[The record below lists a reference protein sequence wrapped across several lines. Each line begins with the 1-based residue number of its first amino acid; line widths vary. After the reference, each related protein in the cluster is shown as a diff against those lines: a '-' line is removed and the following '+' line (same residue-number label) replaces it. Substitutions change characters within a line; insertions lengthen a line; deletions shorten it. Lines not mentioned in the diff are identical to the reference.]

1 MASFISSSVQGE
13 SINNNDIGLDSGSF
27 NETTP
32 TYKIKFNLPLKEILR
47 IAGITLPPTGSMPK
61 TGSIEF
67 GEVKGKVVNAL
78 NNEPIKGVKV
88 SNSFLKTDTTNEKG
102 EFTIEHPDLLDTLL
116 PPSKFPIYFKKFLE
130 KPRFKDYKLLP
141 YSSTGDIQLNVGII
155 AMNPKESNLK
165 KEIIEFFRFPKV
177 EEDKYKTINVTFE
190 YDLQKNLNDLIDEIK
205 KLIIPLILGM
215 IEAYAVSES
224 KELLEKFKKNP
235 QEALNSIK
243 DQLQCPT
250 PEERKKIID
259 QKNKLLNALTNIQ
272 NALTAALQT
281 LVPVKGIIDAT
292 DIAFK
297 IIKLIPLPT
306 AVPPGIGLPASV
318 LNGFADLMDFLKK
331 LIAYSKHIVN
341 TTLGILILLEG
352 FLAIVIGLLQLLDY
366 LMQICAANEIED
378 EINGDAPS
386 SLINQEINNIENIL
400 NNNGSGTGGIG
411 TGDVGTGDVGTGGVG
426 TGGVGTGG
434 VGAGG
439 VGTGGVGY
447 GGGNNVALIQSI
459 NNIQGIINTIQNP
472 NPLIAANQSLALNTL
487 NVLTSQIN
495 SNQPLTDISSTLNTL
510 QSQTNLISI
519 SSTPILISQTN
530 QVNQFAIA
538 NQLTDLTNQNPN
550 PISSINGFIMGVES
564 ENTPSPIK
572 RRRAI
577 AKNKQGIIMLTGE
590 WSYSSIDQILIDE
603 LVFYIQQK
611 DLKAD

>member
-177 EEDKYKTINVTFE
+177 EEDKYKTINVSFE

-224 KELLEKFKKNP
+224 KELIEKFKKNP

-259 QKNKLLNALTNIQ
+259 QKNKLLKALTNIQ

-400 NNNGSGTGGIG
+400 NNNGSGTGG
-411 TGDVGTGDVGTGGVG
+411 VGTGGVG
-426 TGGVGTGG
+426 T
-434 VGAGG
+434 GG

-495 SNQPLTDISSTLNTL
+495 SNQPLTDIFSTLNTL

-519 SSTPILISQTN
+519 SNTPILISQTN

-550 PISSINGFIMGVES
+550 PTSSINGFTMGVES

-577 AKNKQGIIMLTGE
+577 AKNKQNIIMLTGE

>member
-177 EEDKYKTINVTFE
+177 EEDKYKTINVSFE

-235 QEALNSIK
+235 QEALNSIR

-259 QKNKLLNALTNIQ
+259 QKNKLLKALTNIQ

-297 IIKLIPLPT
+297 IIKLLPLPT

-400 NNNGSGTGGIG
+400 NNNGV
-411 TGDVGTGDVGTGGVG
+411 DTGGVG
-426 TGGVGTGG
+426 TGGGG
-434 VGAGG
+434 
-439 VGTGGVGY
+439 Y
-447 GGGNNVALIQSI
+447 NGGNNVALIQSI

-472 NPLIAANQSLALNTL
+472 NPLIALNQNLALNTL
-487 NVLTSQIN
+487 NILTNQIN
-495 SNQPLTDISSTLNTL
+495 SNQSLTDISSTLNTL

-550 PISSINGFIMGVES
+550 PISSINGFKMDVES

-577 AKNKQGIIMLTGE
+577 AKNRQDIIMLTGE

-603 LVFYIQQK
+603 LVFYIKQK

>member
-177 EEDKYKTINVTFE
+177 EEDKYKTINVSFE

-235 QEALNSIK
+235 QEALNSIR

-259 QKNKLLNALTNIQ
+259 QKNKLLKALTNIQ

-297 IIKLIPLPT
+297 IIKLLPLPT

-400 NNNGSGTGGIG
+400 NNNGV
-411 TGDVGTGDVGTGGVG
+411 DTGGVG
-426 TGGVGTGG
+426 TGGGG
-434 VGAGG
+434 
-439 VGTGGVGY
+439 Y
-447 GGGNNVALIQSI
+447 NGGNNVALIQSI

-472 NPLIAANQSLALNTL
+472 NPLIALNQNLALNTL
-487 NVLTSQIN
+487 NILTNQIN
-495 SNQPLTDISSTLNTL
+495 SNQSLTDISSTLNTL

-550 PISSINGFIMGVES
+550 PISSINGFTMDVES

-577 AKNKQGIIMLTGE
+577 AKNRQDIIMLTGE

-603 LVFYIQQK
+603 LVFYIKQK

>member
-177 EEDKYKTINVTFE
+177 EEDKYKTINVSFE

-224 KELLEKFKKNP
+224 KELIEKFKKNP

-259 QKNKLLNALTNIQ
+259 QKNKLLKALTNIQ

-400 NNNGSGTGGIG
+400 NNNGSGTGG
-411 TGDVGTGDVGTGGVG
+411 
-426 TGGVGTGG
+426 
-434 VGAGG
+434 

-487 NVLTSQIN
+487 NILTSQIN

-519 SSTPILISQTN
+519 SNTPILISQTN

-550 PISSINGFIMGVES
+550 PISNINGFKMDVES
-564 ENTPSPIK
+564 EITPSPIK

-577 AKNKQGIIMLTGE
+577 AKNKQDIIMLTGE

>member
-235 QEALNSIK
+235 QEALNSIR

-400 NNNGSGTGGIG
+400 NNNGVDTGG
-411 TGDVGTGDVGTGGVG
+411 GG
-426 TGGVGTGG
+426 
-434 VGAGG
+434 
-439 VGTGGVGY
+439 Y
-447 GGGNNVALIQSI
+447 NGGNNVALIQSI

-472 NPLIAANQSLALNTL
+472 NPFIALNQNLALNTL
-487 NVLTSQIN
+487 NILTNQIN
-495 SNQPLTDISSTLNTL
+495 SNQSLTDISSTLNTL

-550 PISSINGFIMGVES
+550 PISSINGFTMAVEP

-577 AKNKQGIIMLTGE
+577 AKNRQDIIMLTGE

>member
-224 KELLEKFKKNP
+224 KELIEKFKKNP
-235 QEALNSIK
+235 QEALNSIR

-281 LVPVKGIIDAT
+281 LVPIKGIIDAT

-400 NNNGSGTGGIG
+400 NNNGSGTGGVS
-411 TGDVGTGDVGTGGVG
+411 TGGVSTGGVSTGGVG
-426 TGGVGTGG
+426 S
-434 VGAGG
+434 
-439 VGTGGVGY
+439 GGVGY

-519 SSTPILISQTN
+519 SNTPILISQTN

-550 PISSINGFIMGVES
+550 PISSINGFKMDVES

-577 AKNKQGIIMLTGE
+577 AKNKQNITMLTGE

>member
-177 EEDKYKTINVTFE
+177 EEDKYKTINVSFE

-224 KELLEKFKKNP
+224 KELIEKFKKNP

-243 DQLQCPT
+243 DQIQCPT

-259 QKNKLLNALTNIQ
+259 QKNKLLKALINIQ

-281 LVPVKGIIDAT
+281 LVPVKGIIDAA

-352 FLAIVIGLLQLLDY
+352 FLAIIIGLLQLLDY

-400 NNNGSGTGGIG
+400 NNNGSG
-411 TGDVGTGDVGTGGVG
+411 DGTGGF
-426 TGGVGTGG
+426 
-434 VGAGG
+434 
-439 VGTGGVGY
+439 GY

-487 NVLTSQIN
+487 NILTNQIN

-519 SSTPILISQTN
+519 SNTPILISQTN

-538 NQLTDLTNQNPN
+538 NQLTDLTNKNPN
-550 PISSINGFIMGVES
+550 PISSINGFKMDVES

-577 AKNKQGIIMLTGE
+577 AKNKQDIIMLTGE

>member
-400 NNNGSGTGGIG
+400 NNNGSGDGTGG
-411 TGDVGTGDVGTGGVG
+411 VGTGGVG

-434 VGAGG
+434 VGISR
-439 VGTGGVGY
+439 VGY

>member
-88 SNSFLKTDTTNEKG
+88 SNLFLKTDTTNEKG

-177 EEDKYKTINVTFE
+177 EEDKYKTINVSFE

-224 KELLEKFKKNP
+224 KELIEKFKKNP

-243 DQLQCPT
+243 DQIQCPT

-259 QKNKLLNALTNIQ
+259 QKNKLLKALINIQ

-281 LVPVKGIIDAT
+281 LVPVKGIIDAA

-318 LNGFADLMDFLKK
+318 LNGFADLMNFLKK

-400 NNNGSGTGGIG
+400 NNNGDGTGGF
-411 TGDVGTGDVGTGGVG
+411 
-426 TGGVGTGG
+426 
-434 VGAGG
+434 
-439 VGTGGVGY
+439 GY

-472 NPLIAANQSLALNTL
+472 NPLIAANQILALNTL
-487 NVLTSQIN
+487 NILTSQIN

-519 SSTPILISQTN
+519 SNTPILISQTN
-530 QVNQFAIA
+530 QANQFAIA

-550 PISSINGFIMGVES
+550 PISSINGFKMDVES

-577 AKNKQGIIMLTGE
+577 AKNKQDIIMLTGE

>member
-177 EEDKYKTINVTFE
+177 EEDKYKTINVSFE

-224 KELLEKFKKNP
+224 KELIEKFKKNP

-243 DQLQCPT
+243 DQIQCPT

-259 QKNKLLNALTNIQ
+259 QKNKLLKALTNIQ

-400 NNNGSGTGGIG
+400 NNNGSG
-411 TGDVGTGDVGTGGVG
+411 DGTGGF
-426 TGGVGTGG
+426 
-434 VGAGG
+434 
-439 VGTGGVGY
+439 GY

-519 SSTPILISQTN
+519 SNTPILISQTN

-550 PISSINGFIMGVES
+550 PISSINGFKMDVES
-564 ENTPSPIK
+564 EITPSPIK

-577 AKNKQGIIMLTGE
+577 AKNKQDIIMLTGE

>member
-177 EEDKYKTINVTFE
+177 EEDKYKTINVSFE

-224 KELLEKFKKNP
+224 KELIEKFKKNP

-259 QKNKLLNALTNIQ
+259 QKNKLLKALTNIQ

-400 NNNGSGTGGIG
+400 NNNGSG
-411 TGDVGTGDVGTGGVG
+411 DGTGGF
-426 TGGVGTGG
+426 
-434 VGAGG
+434 
-439 VGTGGVGY
+439 GY

-519 SSTPILISQTN
+519 SNTPILISQTN

-550 PISSINGFIMGVES
+550 PISNINGFKMDVES
-564 ENTPSPIK
+564 EITPSPIK

-577 AKNKQGIIMLTGE
+577 AKNKQDIIMLTGE

>member
-1 MASFISSSVQGE
+1 
-13 SINNNDIGLDSGSF
+13 
-27 NETTP
+27 
-32 TYKIKFNLPLKEILR
+32 
-47 IAGITLPPTGSMPK
+47 
-61 TGSIEF
+61 
-67 GEVKGKVVNAL
+67 
-78 NNEPIKGVKV
+78 
-88 SNSFLKTDTTNEKG
+88 
-102 EFTIEHPDLLDTLL
+102 
-116 PPSKFPIYFKKFLE
+116 
-130 KPRFKDYKLLP
+130 
-141 YSSTGDIQLNVGII
+141 
-155 AMNPKESNLK
+155 
-165 KEIIEFFRFPKV
+165 
-177 EEDKYKTINVTFE
+177 
-190 YDLQKNLNDLIDEIK
+190 
-205 KLIIPLILGM
+205 M

-235 QEALNSIK
+235 QEALNSIR

-259 QKNKLLNALTNIQ
+259 QKNKLLKALTNIQ

-297 IIKLIPLPT
+297 IIKLLPLPT

-331 LIAYSKHIVN
+331 LIVYSKHIVD

-400 NNNGSGTGGIG
+400 NNNGVSNGG
-411 TGDVGTGDVGTGGVG
+411 VGTGDVGTGGVG
-426 TGGVGTGG
+426 TGVGTGG
-434 VGAGG
+434 VGTG
-439 VGTGGVGY
+439 VITRGVGY

-495 SNQPLTDISSTLNTL
+495 SNQSLTDISSTLNTL

-550 PISSINGFIMGVES
+550 PISSINGFIMGVEP

-577 AKNKQGIIMLTGE
+577 AKNRQGIIMLTGE

>member
-177 EEDKYKTINVTFE
+177 EEDKYKTINVSFE

-224 KELLEKFKKNP
+224 KELIEKFKKNP

-243 DQLQCPT
+243 DQIQCPT

-259 QKNKLLNALTNIQ
+259 QKNKLLKALINIQ

-281 LVPVKGIIDAT
+281 LVPVKGIIDAA

-318 LNGFADLMDFLKK
+318 LNGFADLMNFLKK

-400 NNNGSGTGGIG
+400 NNNGSG
-411 TGDVGTGDVGTGGVG
+411 DGTGGF
-426 TGGVGTGG
+426 
-434 VGAGG
+434 
-439 VGTGGVGY
+439 GY

-487 NVLTSQIN
+487 NILTNQIN

-519 SSTPILISQTN
+519 SNTPILISQTN

-538 NQLTDLTNQNPN
+538 NQLTDLTNKNPN
-550 PISSINGFIMGVES
+550 PISSINGFKMDVES

-577 AKNKQGIIMLTGE
+577 AKNKQDIIMLTGE

>member
-1 MASFISSSVQGE
+1 MFE
-13 SINNNDIGLDSGSF
+13 
-27 NETTP
+27 
-32 TYKIKFNLPLKEILR
+32 LPLEKILELT
-47 IAGITLPPTGSMPK
+47 GITLPPTGSFTPPK
-61 TGSIEF
+61 KIKFE
-67 GEVKGKVVNAL
+67 EIKGKVVNIT
-78 NNEPIKGVKV
+78 NNEPIKGIQV
-88 SNSFLKTDTTNEKG
+88 SNVFFKTDTTNEKG
-102 EFTIEHPDLLDTLL
+102 EFTIEHPDLLNTGL
-116 PPSKFPIYFKKFLE
+116 PPNKFPLYFKKYLE
-130 KPRFKDYKLLP
+130 KPRFKDLKLLP

-155 AMNPKESNLK
+155 TMNPKESNLK
-165 KEIIEFFRFPKV
+165 KEVVEFFRFPKV
-177 EEDKYKTINVTFE
+177 IEDEYKTTDITFE
-190 YDLQKNLNDLIDEIK
+190 YNLQKNLNNLIDDLK
-205 KLIIPLILGM
+205 KMVIPLILGM
-215 IEAYAVSES
+215 IEAYAVTQT
-224 KELLEKFKKNP
+224 KELLEEFKKNP

-243 DQLQCPT
+243 DQLLCPT
-250 PEERKKIID
+250 PEELKKIIN
-259 QKNKLLNALTNIQ
+259 QKNKLLKVLTNIQ
-272 NALTAALQT
+272 NALNAALQT
-281 LVPVKGIIDAT
+281 LIPIKGIIDAT
-292 DIAFK
+292 DIAFN
-297 IIKLIPLPT
+297 IIKFLPLPT
-306 AVPPGIGLPASV
+306 AFPPGIGLPSLV
-318 LNGFADLMDFLKK
+318 LNGFSDLMNFLKK
-331 LIAYSKHIVN
+331 LIVYSKHIVD
-341 TTLGILILLEG
+341 TTLAILLLLES

-366 LMQICAANEIED
+366 LMQICAVNEIEN

-400 NNNGSGTGGIG
+400 NNNGSS
-411 TGDVGTGDVGTGGVG
+411 TGGVG
-426 TGGVGTGG
+426 TGGVGTSR
-434 VGAGG
+434 

-519 SSTPILISQTN
+519 SNTPILISQTN

-550 PISSINGFIMGVES
+550 PISSINGFKMDVES
-564 ENTPSPIK
+564 EITPSPIK

-577 AKNKQGIIMLTGE
+577 AKNKQDIIMLTGE

>member
-190 YDLQKNLNDLIDEIK
+190 YDLQKNLNNLIDEIK

-235 QEALNSIK
+235 QEALNSIR

-259 QKNKLLNALTNIQ
+259 QKNKLLKALTNIQ
-272 NALTAALQT
+272 NALNAALQT
-281 LVPVKGIIDAT
+281 LVPIKGIIDAT

-297 IIKLIPLPT
+297 IIKLLPLPT

-400 NNNGSGTGGIG
+400 NNNSVSGGGGS
-411 TGDVGTGDVGTGGVG
+411 
-426 TGGVGTGG
+426 
-434 VGAGG
+434 
-439 VGTGGVGY
+439 Y
-447 GGGNNVALIQSI
+447 NGGNNVALIQSI

-472 NPLIAANQSLALNTL
+472 NPLIALNQNLALNTL
-487 NVLTSQIN
+487 NILTNQIN
-495 SNQPLTDISSTLNTL
+495 SNQSLTDISSTLNTL

-550 PISSINGFIMGVES
+550 PISSINGFTMAVEP

>member
-177 EEDKYKTINVTFE
+177 EEDKYKTINVSFE

-281 LVPVKGIIDAT
+281 LVPIKGIIDAT

-400 NNNGSGTGGIG
+400 NNNGSGTGG
-411 TGDVGTGDVGTGGVG
+411 
-426 TGGVGTGG
+426 
-434 VGAGG
+434 

-487 NVLTSQIN
+487 NVLTNQIN

-519 SSTPILISQTN
+519 SNTPILISQTN

-550 PISSINGFIMGVES
+550 PISSINGFKMDVES

-577 AKNKQGIIMLTGE
+577 AKNKQNITMLTGE

>member
-177 EEDKYKTINVTFE
+177 EEDKYKTINVSFE

-224 KELLEKFKKNP
+224 KELIEKFKKNP
-235 QEALNSIK
+235 QEALNSIR

-259 QKNKLLNALTNIQ
+259 QKNKLLKALTNIQ

-400 NNNGSGTGGIG
+400 NNNGSG
-411 TGDVGTGDVGTGGVG
+411 DGTGGF
-426 TGGVGTGG
+426 
-434 VGAGG
+434 
-439 VGTGGVGY
+439 GY

-519 SSTPILISQTN
+519 SNTPILISQTN

-550 PISSINGFIMGVES
+550 PISSINGFKMDVES

-577 AKNKQGIIMLTGE
+577 AKNKQNITMLTGE

>member
-177 EEDKYKTINVTFE
+177 EEDKYKTINVSFE

-224 KELLEKFKKNP
+224 KELIEKFKKNP
-235 QEALNSIK
+235 LEALNSIK
-243 DQLQCPT
+243 DQIQCPT

-259 QKNKLLNALTNIQ
+259 QKNKLLKALINIQ

-281 LVPVKGIIDAT
+281 LVPVKGIIDAA
-292 DIAFK
+292 DIAFN

-318 LNGFADLMDFLKK
+318 LNGFADLMNFLKK

-400 NNNGSGTGGIG
+400 NNNGV
-411 TGDVGTGDVGTGGVG
+411 DTGGVG
-426 TGGVGTGG
+426 TGGGG
-434 VGAGG
+434 
-439 VGTGGVGY
+439 Y
-447 GGGNNVALIQSI
+447 NGGNNVALIQSI

-472 NPLIAANQSLALNTL
+472 NPLIALNQNLALNTL
-487 NVLTSQIN
+487 NILTNQIN
-495 SNQPLTDISSTLNTL
+495 SNQSLTDISSTLNTL

-530 QVNQFAIA
+530 QVNQFAIS

-550 PISSINGFIMGVES
+550 PISSINGFKMDVES

-577 AKNKQGIIMLTGE
+577 AKNRQDIIMLTGE

-603 LVFYIQQK
+603 LVFYIKQK

>member
-177 EEDKYKTINVTFE
+177 EEDKYKTINVSFE

-224 KELLEKFKKNP
+224 KELIEN
-235 QEALNSIK
+235 
-243 DQLQCPT
+243 
-250 PEERKKIID
+250 
-259 QKNKLLNALTNIQ
+259 
-272 NALTAALQT
+272 
-281 LVPVKGIIDAT
+281 
-292 DIAFK
+292 
-297 IIKLIPLPT
+297 
-306 AVPPGIGLPASV
+306 
-318 LNGFADLMDFLKK
+318 LKK
-331 LIAYSKHIVN
+331 S
-341 TTLGILILLEG
+341 
-352 FLAIVIGLLQLLDY
+352 
-366 LMQICAANEIED
+366 
-378 EINGDAPS
+378 P
-386 SLINQEINNIENIL
+386 
-400 NNNGSGTGGIG
+400 GSTKF
-411 TGDVGTGDVGTGGVG
+411 
-426 TGGVGTGG
+426 
-434 VGAGG
+434 
-439 VGTGGVGY
+439 
-447 GGGNNVALIQSI
+447 N
-459 NNIQGIINTIQNP
+459 
-472 NPLIAANQSLALNTL
+472 
-487 NVLTSQIN
+487 
-495 SNQPLTDISSTLNTL
+495 
-510 QSQTNLISI
+510 
-519 SSTPILISQTN
+519 
-530 QVNQFAIA
+530 
-538 NQLTDLTNQNPN
+538 
-550 PISSINGFIMGVES
+550 
-564 ENTPSPIK
+564 
-572 RRRAI
+572 
-577 AKNKQGIIMLTGE
+577 
-590 WSYSSIDQILIDE
+590 
-603 LVFYIQQK
+603 
-611 DLKAD
+611 

>member
-177 EEDKYKTINVTFE
+177 EEDKYKTINVSFE

-259 QKNKLLNALTNIQ
+259 QKNKLLNALINIQ

-281 LVPVKGIIDAT
+281 LVPIKGIIDAT

-331 LIAYSKHIVN
+331 LIVYSKHIVD

-400 NNNGSGTGGIG
+400 NNNGSGTGG
-411 TGDVGTGDVGTGGVG
+411 
-426 TGGVGTGG
+426 
-434 VGAGG
+434 

-487 NVLTSQIN
+487 NVLTNQIN

-519 SSTPILISQTN
+519 SNTPILISQTN

-550 PISSINGFIMGVES
+550 PISSINGFKMDVES
-564 ENTPSPIK
+564 EITPSPIK

-577 AKNKQGIIMLTGE
+577 AKNKQDIIMLTGE

>member
-235 QEALNSIK
+235 QEALNSIR

-281 LVPVKGIIDAT
+281 LVPIKGIIDAT

-400 NNNGSGTGGIG
+400 NNNGSGTGG
-411 TGDVGTGDVGTGGVG
+411 
-426 TGGVGTGG
+426 
-434 VGAGG
+434 

-519 SSTPILISQTN
+519 SNTPILISQTN

-550 PISSINGFIMGVES
+550 PISNINGFKMDVES
-564 ENTPSPIK
+564 EITPSPIK

-577 AKNKQGIIMLTGE
+577 AKNKQDIIMLTGE

>member
-177 EEDKYKTINVTFE
+177 EEDKYKTINVSFE

-224 KELLEKFKKNP
+224 KELIEKFKKNP

-259 QKNKLLNALTNIQ
+259 QKNKLLKALTNIQ

-400 NNNGSGTGGIG
+400 NNNGSGTGGF
-411 TGDVGTGDVGTGGVG
+411 
-426 TGGVGTGG
+426 
-434 VGAGG
+434 
-439 VGTGGVGY
+439 GY

-487 NVLTSQIN
+487 NILTNQIN

-519 SSTPILISQTN
+519 SNTPILISQTN

-550 PISSINGFIMGVES
+550 PISSINGFKMDVES
-564 ENTPSPIK
+564 EITPSPIK

-577 AKNKQGIIMLTGE
+577 AKNKQDIIMLTGE

>member
-177 EEDKYKTINVTFE
+177 EEDKYKTINVSFE

-281 LVPVKGIIDAT
+281 LVPIKGIIDAT

-400 NNNGSGTGGIG
+400 NNNGSG
-411 TGDVGTGDVGTGGVG
+411 DGTGGF
-426 TGGVGTGG
+426 
-434 VGAGG
+434 
-439 VGTGGVGY
+439 GY

-519 SSTPILISQTN
+519 SNTPILISQTN

-550 PISSINGFIMGVES
+550 PISNINGFKMDVES
-564 ENTPSPIK
+564 EITPSPIK

-577 AKNKQGIIMLTGE
+577 AKNKQDIIMLTGE

>member
-177 EEDKYKTINVTFE
+177 EEDKYKTINVSFE

-235 QEALNSIK
+235 QEALNSIR

-259 QKNKLLNALTNIQ
+259 QKNKLLKALTNIQ

-400 NNNGSGTGGIG
+400 NNNGVDTGG
-411 TGDVGTGDVGTGGVG
+411 GG
-426 TGGVGTGG
+426 
-434 VGAGG
+434 
-439 VGTGGVGY
+439 Y
-447 GGGNNVALIQSI
+447 NGGNNVALIQSI

-472 NPLIAANQSLALNTL
+472 NPLIALNQNLALNTL
-487 NVLTSQIN
+487 NILTNQIN
-495 SNQPLTDISSTLNTL
+495 SNQSLTDISSTLNTL

-550 PISSINGFIMGVES
+550 PISSINGFTMAVEP

-577 AKNKQGIIMLTGE
+577 AKNRQDIIMLTGE

>member
-177 EEDKYKTINVTFE
+177 EEDKYKTINVSFE

-235 QEALNSIK
+235 QEALNSIR

-259 QKNKLLNALTNIQ
+259 QKNKLLKALTNIQ

-297 IIKLIPLPT
+297 IIKLLPLPT

-400 NNNGSGTGGIG
+400 NNNGVSGGGG
-411 TGDVGTGDVGTGGVG
+411 S
-426 TGGVGTGG
+426 
-434 VGAGG
+434 
-439 VGTGGVGY
+439 Y
-447 GGGNNVALIQSI
+447 NGGNNVALIQSI

-487 NVLTSQIN
+487 NILTNQIN
-495 SNQPLTDISSTLNTL
+495 SNQSLTDISSTLNTL

-550 PISSINGFIMGVES
+550 PISSINGFIMGVEP

>member
-177 EEDKYKTINVTFE
+177 EEDKYKTINVSFE

-235 QEALNSIK
+235 QEALNSIR

-259 QKNKLLNALTNIQ
+259 QKNKLLKALTNIQ

-297 IIKLIPLPT
+297 IIKLLPLPT

-400 NNNGSGTGGIG
+400 NNNGVSGGGG
-411 TGDVGTGDVGTGGVG
+411 S
-426 TGGVGTGG
+426 
-434 VGAGG
+434 
-439 VGTGGVGY
+439 Y
-447 GGGNNVALIQSI
+447 NGGNNVALIQSI

-487 NVLTSQIN
+487 NILTNQIN
-495 SNQPLTDISSTLNTL
+495 SNQSLTDISSTLNTL

-550 PISSINGFIMGVES
+550 PISSINGFIMGVEP

-577 AKNKQGIIMLTGE
+577 AKNRQGIIMLTGE

>member
-177 EEDKYKTINVTFE
+177 EEDKYKTINVSFE

-235 QEALNSIK
+235 QEALNSIR

-259 QKNKLLNALTNIQ
+259 QKNKLLKALTNIQ

-297 IIKLIPLPT
+297 IIKLLPLPT

-400 NNNGSGTGGIG
+400 NNNGV
-411 TGDVGTGDVGTGGVG
+411 DTGGVG
-426 TGGVGTGG
+426 TGGGG
-434 VGAGG
+434 
-439 VGTGGVGY
+439 Y
-447 GGGNNVALIQSI
+447 NGGNNVALIQSI

-472 NPLIAANQSLALNTL
+472 NPLIALNQNLALNTL
-487 NVLTSQIN
+487 NILTNQIN
-495 SNQPLTDISSTLNTL
+495 SNQSLTDISSTLNTL

-550 PISSINGFIMGVES
+550 PISSINGFTMAVEP

>member
-224 KELLEKFKKNP
+224 KELIEKFKKNP

-281 LVPVKGIIDAT
+281 LVPIKGIIDAT

-400 NNNGSGTGGIG
+400 NNNGSGTGGVS
-411 TGDVGTGDVGTGGVG
+411 TGGVSTGGVSTGGVG
-426 TGGVGTGG
+426 S
-434 VGAGG
+434 
-439 VGTGGVGY
+439 GGVGY

-519 SSTPILISQTN
+519 SNTPILISQTN

-550 PISSINGFIMGVES
+550 PISSINGFKMDVES

-577 AKNKQGIIMLTGE
+577 AKNKQDIIMLTGE

>member
-177 EEDKYKTINVTFE
+177 EEDKYKTINVSFE
-190 YDLQKNLNDLIDEIK
+190 YDLQKNLNNLIDEIK

-235 QEALNSIK
+235 QEALNSIR

-259 QKNKLLNALTNIQ
+259 QKNKLLKALTNIQ
-272 NALTAALQT
+272 NALIAALQT

-400 NNNGSGTGGIG
+400 NNNGVDTGG
-411 TGDVGTGDVGTGGVG
+411 GG
-426 TGGVGTGG
+426 
-434 VGAGG
+434 
-439 VGTGGVGY
+439 Y
-447 GGGNNVALIQSI
+447 NGGNNVALIQSI

-472 NPLIAANQSLALNTL
+472 NPFIALNQNLALNTL
-487 NVLTSQIN
+487 NILTNQIN
-495 SNQPLTDISSTLNTL
+495 SNQSLTDISSTLNTL

-550 PISSINGFIMGVES
+550 PISSINGFTMAVEP